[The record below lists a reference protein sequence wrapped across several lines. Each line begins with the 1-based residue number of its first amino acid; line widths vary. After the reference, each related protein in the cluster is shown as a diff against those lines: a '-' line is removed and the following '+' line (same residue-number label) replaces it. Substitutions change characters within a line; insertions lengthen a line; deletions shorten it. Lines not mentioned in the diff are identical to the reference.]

1 MVQLKLTGRS
11 SILTSNFYPPIKLPE
26 HPKIGLIYFTT
37 YNTIQNITQHCYRIK
52 VAGKIIEIP
61 FGSYEVVSINEH
73 IRTILQE
80 TFGDEEK
87 SKVKFELKANHN
99 TFQCEILCSRTV
111 DLSIENSIAPILG
124 FKNDIYEANKTH
136 KSPLPVSIIK
146 VNTIN
151 IVCDQIRSSYQ
162 NNAESHCLYSCP
174 MNTAP
179 GYRIVNRPNF
189 PIFLP
194 LKEQD
199 YLQTITLKIV
209 DQDFTLIDFQDELIE
224 ICIVISS
231 SAPYS

>member
-11 SILTSNFYPPIKLPE
+11 SVLTSNFYPPIKLPE

-37 YNTIQNITQHCYRIK
+37 YNTIRNISEHCYTIK
-52 VAGKIIEIP
+52 VHSKIIEIP
-61 FGSYEVVSINEH
+61 FGAYEIVSINEY

-80 TFGDEEK
+80 TFGDGEK
-87 SKVKFELKANHN
+87 SKVNFELKANHN
-99 TFQCEILCSRTV
+99 TFQCEILCSHDF
-111 DLSIENSIAPILG
+111 DLSIENSIASIIG
-124 FKNDIYEANKTH
+124 FKNEIYAANKTH
-136 KSPLPVSIIK
+136 KSPLPVSVIK

-174 MNTAP
+174 MTSAP
-179 GYRIVNRPNF
+179 GYRIVNRPNY

-209 DQDFTLIDFQDELIE
+209 DQDFQLIDFQDELIE
-224 ICIVISS
+224 ICVAISS
-231 SAPYS
+231 SAFP